1 MQISASSQRD
11 ADHAAIGAILN
22 FDADS
27 NTIGS
32 WSPNKD
38 DKNPWLQIDL
48 GGRYTRVTDVATKGG
63 NQKWVTKYKLQYSD
77 DGLTFRYY
85 RELGE
90 WENKVRENSFNEWPF
105 LYYRRI
111 MRLDDFGQTSFS
123 SSV

>member
-11 ADHAAIGAILN
+11 ADHAAIEAILN

-32 WSPNKD
+32 WSPYKD

-48 GGRYTRVTDVATKGG
+48 GDRYTRVTDVAIKGG
-63 NQKWVTKYKLQYSD
+63 NQNWVTKYKLQYSD

-90 WENKVRENSFNEWPF
+90 WENKVRENSFNE
-105 LYYRRI
+105 
-111 MRLDDFGQTSFS
+111 
-123 SSV
+123 